1 MRHGAVVSLAL
12 ALAVAPLD
20 AVMAQDALTVQ
31 VGTRV
36 RVTAPELDLERYDGI
51 LDAVRG
57 DTLTVG
63 TVHVPLTSVTRLDVH
78 RGRAGNWRKS
88 AKIGALVGLPAGLA
102 LGVVVLKSFL
112 RFGDGSECD
121 GDPCWLLVPSGA
133 VAGGLAGALVGGAV
147 GALTDRWEEVPLERL
162 SVSLTPRRDGGF
174 ALGFSVR
181 F

>member
-1 MRHGAVVSLAL
+1 MRHSALVSLAL

-20 AVMAQDALTVQ
+20 GVMAQDALTVQ

-36 RVTAPELDLERYDGI
+36 RVTAPELDLERYDGT
-51 LDAVRG
+51 LVAARG

-78 RGRAGNWRKS
+78 RGRTGNWRKG

-102 LGVVVLKSFL
+102 YGVLIHVAYCHDF
-112 RFGDGSECD
+112 D
-121 GDPCWLLVPSGA
+121 GDFECWPLAPLGA

-162 SVSLTPRRDGGF
+162 RVSLAPQRDGGF

-181 F
+181 Y

>member
-1 MRHGAVVSLAL
+1 MRHSALVSLAL

-20 AVMAQDALTVQ
+20 GVMAQDALAVQ

-36 RVTAPELDLERYDGI
+36 RVTAPELDLERYDGT
-51 LDAVRG
+51 LVAVRG

-78 RGRAGNWRKS
+78 RGRTGNWRK
-88 AKIGALVGLPAGLA
+88 GAIN
-102 LGVVVLKSFL
+102 
-112 RFGDGSECD
+112 
-121 GDPCWLLVPSGA
+121 
-133 VAGGLAGALVGGAV
+133 GALVGGSTGLVFGVLFWQICSSLAGDGDACWPFVPFSAVVVGLPGGLVGAAV
-147 GALTDRWEEVPLERL
+147 GILIKTDRWEEIPLERL
-162 SVSLTPRRDGGF
+162 HVNLAPQRDGGF

>member
-1 MRHGAVVSLAL
+1 MRHSALVSLAL

-20 AVMAQDALTVQ
+20 GVMAQDALAVQ

-36 RVTAPELDLERYDGI
+36 RVTAPELDLERYDGT
-51 LDAVRG
+51 LVAVRG

-78 RGRAGNWRKS
+78 RGRTGNWRKG
-88 AKIGALVGLPAGLA
+88 AKIGALVGLPTGLA
-102 LGVVVLKSFL
+102 LGVLFQQWCHSI
-112 RFGDGSECD
+112 GDV
-121 GDPCWLLVPSGA
+121 GDPCWVFVPASA
-133 VAGGLAGALVGGAV
+133 VAVGLAGGLVGAAV
-147 GALTDRWEEVPLERL
+147 GAFKRDRWEEVPLERL
-162 SVSLTPRRDGGF
+162 SVSLTPQRDGGF